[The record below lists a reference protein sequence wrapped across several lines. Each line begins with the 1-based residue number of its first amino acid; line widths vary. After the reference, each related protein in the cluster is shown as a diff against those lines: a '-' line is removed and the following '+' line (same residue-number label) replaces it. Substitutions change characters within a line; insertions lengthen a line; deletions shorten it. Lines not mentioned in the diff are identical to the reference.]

1 MTKLEFFFDCSSPW
15 TYLGLTNIQPL
26 AAEFGVDITWRP
38 ILVGGVFNAINDSV
52 YRARENPIPAKM
64 TYGAKEMKDWCR
76 MAGVTIKYPPSIFPI
91 NSVKAMRGCFV
102 AEQAGLL
109 VPFAKRV
116 FEVYWSEDRDIADDA
131 ILAEICDDAGL
142 DRTLFF
148 DGIAEQA
155 NKDRLKTNTQE
166 LMDRGGFGSPTIFIN
181 DTDMYF
187 GNDRMVLVR
196 DALAR
201 LA

>member
-15 TYLGLTNIQPL
+15 TYLGFTNIQPL

-116 FEVYWSEDRDIADDA
+116 FEVYWSEDRDIADDV

-142 DRTLFF
+142 DKTLKSTRPMIEQDDVAVAF
-148 DGIAEQA
+148 DHVTGTHAIKRWHRRAGPG
-155 NKDRLKTNTQE
+155 QE
-166 LMDRGGFGSPTIFIN
+166 
-181 DTDMYF
+181 
-187 GNDRMVLVR
+187 
-196 DALAR
+196 A
-201 LA
+201 